1 MTDRGF
7 EKRRKRCLYNIRKR
21 NMSSL
26 KIVSISKSNTNLYLH
41 LEDTDGKRIL
51 SLSTLSKT
59 APKEVLKR
67 KNCDAAIWLG
77 KAMAEKLISMKIEK
91 VVFNRAGYK
100 FHGKVKEIV
109 NSMSDGGIKCS

>member
-1 MTDRGF
+1 
-7 EKRRKRCLYNIRKR
+7 
-21 NMSSL
+21 
-26 KIVSISKSNTNLYLH
+26 
-41 LEDTDGKRIL
+41 
-51 SLSTLSKT
+51 LSKT